1 MIIYVFFKMW
11 SAIIPFP
18 LPRIPPPVPPTFR
31 RVDYRTTILHHKHV
45 KSSTLNCLFN
55 KMSTQQNVC
64 VTKCSFLKHIFSSN
78 VCSIQMSSFSMKCLF
93 YHLWDVFLQM
103 LLYKKSVLQN
113 IWSTK
118 YLIYKMFVLL
128 NVCSTKCLLSKM
140 LVLQNVCSIVCY
152 T

>member
-1 MIIYVFFKMW
+1 MW

-31 RVDYRTTILHHKHV
+31 RVDYRTTILLHKHV

-93 YHLWDVFLQM
+93 YEMFF
-103 LLYKKSVLQN
+103 YKC
-113 IWSTK
+113 
-118 YLIYKMFVLL
+118 
-128 NVCSTKCLLSKM
+128 CSTKSLFYKIFD
-140 LVLQNVCSIVCY
+140 LQNVCSIKCLFYKMFVLRNACSTKCLFNCLLYIIFGY
-152 T
+152 TDGI